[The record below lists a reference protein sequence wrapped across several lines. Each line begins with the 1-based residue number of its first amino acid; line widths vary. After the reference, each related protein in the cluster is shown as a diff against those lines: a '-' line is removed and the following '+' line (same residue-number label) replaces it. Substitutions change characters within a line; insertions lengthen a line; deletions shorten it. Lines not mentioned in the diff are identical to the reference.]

1 MEDFNFS
8 SNVVYENLSSLQQ
21 TYPFLQ
27 MGSAGRSVL
36 GKDIPY
42 VRVGRGQKEVF
53 YSAAIH
59 AKWCIYQ
66 LPIFENIFH
75 KKISIF

>member
-1 MEDFNFS
+1 MEDIVFS
-8 SNVVYENLSSLQQ
+8 SNVVYENLVVLRQ
-21 TYPFLQ
+21 TYPFLEI
-27 MGSAGRSVL
+27 GSAGRSVL

-59 AKWCIYQ
+59 AK
-66 LPIFENIFH
+66 
-75 KKISIF
+75 